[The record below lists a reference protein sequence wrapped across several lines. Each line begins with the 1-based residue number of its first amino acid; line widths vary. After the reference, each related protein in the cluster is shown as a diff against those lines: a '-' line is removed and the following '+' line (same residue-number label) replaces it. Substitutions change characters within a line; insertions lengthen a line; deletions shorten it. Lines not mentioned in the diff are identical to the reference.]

1 MVQMKKKKK
10 KEQESNASIANRQ
23 TDFLDYA
30 LFSNQQA
37 RIRFYIIWY
46 QKLHLT
52 DI

>member
-1 MVQMKKKKK
+1 MVQMQKKKK
-10 KEQESNASIANRQ
+10 KECSTSIANRQ
-23 TDFLDYA
+23 TNFLDYA

-37 RIRFYIIWY
+37 RIRYYIIWY